1 MEIQKILSNFLK
13 NLQSQSFL
21 GYKEQLIGLDHK
33 GGRKFTFL
41 KYNGNF

>member
-1 MEIQKILSNFLK
+1 MKYKVKFQIARDSSIGI
-13 NLQSQSFL
+13 L

-33 GGRKFTFL
+33 IGRKFTFL

>member
-1 MEIQKILSNFLK
+1 MKNKIKFQIARDSSKGILR
-13 NLQSQSFL
+13 
-21 GYKEQLIGLDHK
+21 YKEQLIGLDHE

>member
-1 MEIQKILSNFLK
+1 MKYKVKFQIARDSSKGI
-13 NLQSQSFL
+13 L

-33 GGRKFTFL
+33 SGRKFTFL